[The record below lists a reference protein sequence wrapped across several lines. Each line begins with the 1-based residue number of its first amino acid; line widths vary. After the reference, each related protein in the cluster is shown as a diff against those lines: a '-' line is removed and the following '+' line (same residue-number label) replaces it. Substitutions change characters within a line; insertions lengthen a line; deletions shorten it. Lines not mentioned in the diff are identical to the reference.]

1 MRQIACPVCKIEPTT
16 AKEEFSVIKCRN
28 CQTSWTFIPNE
39 LDVDS
44 LYVDEVY
51 AVVDNR
57 ESIFEKVIF
66 REAKGVLNRA
76 DALLDNSHKKVLDF
90 GCGKGHFLAEA
101 KKLGWSGIGIET
113 AKDRAK
119 FAKDKYRVEVIQEFY
134 AEGPIKGG
142 EFDLISLN
150 HVLEHLPE
158 PVSLVRELLESN
170 LAKGGLLYIE
180 VPRADS
186 WQAKIAGENWIH
198 WDIPK
203 HLTHWT
209 ESGLLSQFQGLGYK
223 KVGEK
228 PFSIHL
234 GVLGMLQSLFS
245 LFGYRNHLILSL
257 KKKKTVGLMLGV
269 TLLTPVALLFESV
282 ASLFSKSGVIGIYLR
297 KDE

>member
-1 MRQIACPVCKIEPTT
+1 MRQIACPVCKLEPTT
-16 AKEEFSVIKCRN
+16 TQEEFSVIN
-28 CQTSWTFIPNE
+28 CQNCKTFWTFIPNE
-39 LDVDS
+39 LDVDA
-44 LYVDEVY
+44 LYEDEVY
-51 AVVDNR
+51 AIVDNR

-90 GCGKGHFLAEA
+90 GSGKGQFLAEA
-101 KKLGWSGIGIET
+101 KKNGWSGIGIET

-119 FAKDKYRVEVIQEFY
+119 FAEDKYRVEVIQEFY
-134 AEGPIKGG
+134 SEGPIKGG

-158 PVSLVRELLESN
+158 PVSLVCELLESN

-186 WQAKIAGENWIH
+186 WQAKIAGKNWIH

-209 ESGLLSQFQGLGYK
+209 ESGLLNQFQSLGYK

-234 GVLGMLQSLFS
+234 GVLGMLQSLFC

-257 KKKKTVGLMLGV
+257 KKKKTIGLMLGV
-269 TLLTPVALLFESV
+269 TLLTPVAFLFESV
-282 ASLFSKSGVIGIYLR
+282 ASLFHKSGVIGIYLR

>member
-1 MRQIACPVCKIEPTT
+1 MRQIACPVCKVKPTET
-16 AKEEFSVIKCRN
+16 RKEFSIIDCIN
-28 CQTSWTFIPNE
+28 CKTSWTYIPNE
-39 LDVDS
+39 LDVDA
-44 LYVDEVY
+44 LYEDEVY

-76 DALLDNSHKKVLDF
+76 NALLDKSHKKALDF
-90 GCGKGHFLAEA
+90 GCGKGQFLAQA
-101 KKLGWSGIGIET
+101 KKLGWSGVGIET

-119 FAKDKYRVEVIQEFY
+119 FAAEKYQVKVINQFYSEGKVQEGDFH
-134 AEGPIKGG
+134 
-142 EFDLISLN
+142 LICLN

-158 PVSLVRELLESN
+158 PISLVNELLESN

-186 WQAKIAGENWIH
+186 WQAKIAGDNWIH

-209 ESGLLSQFQGLGYK
+209 ESGLLNQFESIGYI
-223 KVGEK
+223 KVGAK

-245 LFGYRNHLILSL
+245 LFGYRKHLILSL
-257 KKKKTVGLMLGV
+257 KKKKTAGLMLGV
-269 TLLTPVALLFESV
+269 ALLTPFAFLMESI
-282 ASLFSKSGVIGIYLR
+282 AALFSKSGVIGIYL
-297 KDE
+297 KKNG

>member
-1 MRQIACPVCKIEPTT
+1 MRQIACPVCKVEPSEKR
-16 AKEEFSVIKCRN
+16 KEYSIIKCIH
-28 CQTSWTFIPNE
+28 CKTSWTYIPND
-39 LDVDS
+39 LDVDA
-44 LYVDEVY
+44 LYEDEVY

-76 DALLDNSHKKVLDF
+76 STLLDYSHNKVLDF
-90 GCGKGHFLAEA
+90 GCGKGQFLAEA
-101 KKLGWSGIGIET
+101 KKSGWNGIGIET

-119 FAKDKYRVEVIQEFY
+119 FALDKYHVEVIQEFY
-134 AEGPIKGG
+134 SEGKITGG
-142 EFDLISLN
+142 EFDLICLN

-158 PVSLVRELLESN
+158 PISLVNELIESN

-186 WQAKIAGENWIH
+186 WQAKIAGKYWIH

-203 HLTHWT
+203 HLTHWS
-209 ESGLLSQFQGLGYK
+209 ESRLLNQFESLGYI

-245 LFGYRNHLILSL
+245 LFGYRKHLILSL
-257 KKKKTVGLMLGV
+257 KKEKTAGLMLGV
-269 TLLTPVALLFESV
+269 ALMTPFAFLFESI
-282 ASLFSKSGVIGIYLR
+282 AALFSKSGVIGVYLR
-297 KDE
+297 KDG

>member
-1 MRQIACPVCKIEPTT
+1 MRQIICPVCQSKPSQKPED
-16 AKEEFSVIKCRN
+16 FSILLCQKCQIR
-28 CQTSWTFIPNE
+28 WTYIPKDIDAD
-39 LDVDS
+39 L
-44 LYVDEVY
+44 LYEDEVY

-57 ESIFEKVIF
+57 ESIFEKIIF
-66 REAKGVLNRA
+66 REAKRVLDRA
-76 DALLDNSHKKVLDF
+76 ENILGESHKRVLDF
-90 GCGKGHFLAEA
+90 GCGKGQFLAEA
-101 KKLGWSGIGIET
+101 KKLGWSGIGLET

-119 FAKDKYRVEVIQEFY
+119 FAVDKYHVEVIQEFY
-134 AEGPIKGG
+134 SKGQIKSG

-158 PVSLVRELLESN
+158 PVSLVDELLESN

-186 WQAKIAGENWIH
+186 WQAKIAGKNWIH

-209 ESGLLSQFQGLGYK
+209 ESGLINKFQGLGYK

-228 PFSIHL
+228 SFSIHL
-234 GVLGMLQSLFS
+234 GVLGMLQSLFT
-245 LFGYRNHLILSL
+245 LFGYRKHLILSL
-257 KKKKTVGLMLGV
+257 KKKKTVGLMIGV
-269 TLLTPVALLFESV
+269 GLLIPFAFLFEAI
-282 ASLFSKSGVIGIYLR
+282 ASLFAKSGVVGVYLR